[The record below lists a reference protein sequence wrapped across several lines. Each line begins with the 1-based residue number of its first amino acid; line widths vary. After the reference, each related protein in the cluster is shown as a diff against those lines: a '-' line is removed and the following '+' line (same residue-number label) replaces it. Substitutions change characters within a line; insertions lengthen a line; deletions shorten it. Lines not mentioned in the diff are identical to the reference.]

1 MQQSPATLFNIAT
14 LLRDRQDNP
23 FRIRAYE
30 NGARALMGRCS
41 DLAAAFRQQDTLLPH
56 RKGLLGE
63 RLQRKLQELARTGE
77 LAYFQEML
85 ADLPP

>member
-23 FRIRAYE
+23 FRIRSYE
-30 NGARALMGRCS
+30 NGARALMGRRS
-41 DLAAAFRQQDTLLPH
+41 DLAAALRQQDTLLPH
-56 RKGLLGE
+56 RKSVLGE
-63 RLQRKLQELARTGE
+63 HLQRKLQMLARTGE